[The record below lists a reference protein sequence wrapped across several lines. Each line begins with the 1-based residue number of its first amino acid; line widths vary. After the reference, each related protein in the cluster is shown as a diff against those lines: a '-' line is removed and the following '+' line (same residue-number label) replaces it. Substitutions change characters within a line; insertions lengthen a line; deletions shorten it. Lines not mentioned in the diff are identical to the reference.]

1 MSFIKS
7 QFQFK
12 EVYKRVFLYDLH
24 LKNVENLLLNRMFL
38 TKSFTTLLS
47 EELIN
52 AYKNFII
59 SYTQETEN

>member
-59 SYTQETEN
+59 SYTPETEN